1 MKKKLKRKLAIL
13 LSAVIVW
20 TAVGMWLPGGTYE
33 VKASV
38 FSVNSASGIMNAF
51 NSCTEDSVNF
61 VELEGNIVL
70 SNADLN
76 SGSVF
81 QLTAGNLEMDL
92 RGHMIDASACTNS
105 GTIFFNSGGSLTIT
119 DSVGGGRIISP
130 PDGVVVRS
138 EWGTLNISGGS
149 FENAAQCLSIQNTT
163 VNITGGSFVT
173 NKGGKTDVAL
183 LVTGDNS
190 IVKIS
195 DGNFESAYGTIF
207 VQNTVEK
214 ESSLIIEGGTF
225 TVDEN
230 GSFGYACY
238 VGGACNLDISGG
250 TFNLNAAQGSSLMI
264 GTNVTDAM
272 VSLSG
277 GTFNG
282 RIARMI
288 AADTDWNYTT
298 YYGDRISTSGV
309 IADGYVLTDN
319 TFHDSNGQP
328 TVFTADKVAVVPGHL
343 INYNTRRTTLEKY
356 DDSEI
361 METVKADEYSV
372 TPTSVGADGTV
383 YANSDGNLA
392 PSVNTERVT
401 DGNTYQFRGWV
412 DEEGAEYDSPN
423 TYVTAMGGISAN
435 TQLAAVWNAEVK
447 NAEGF
452 ENAITNIQVVRDV
465 EVTDDIALASSVVED
480 WPDLPAERVLNLGG
494 HTISYASSDAISE
507 NPALVLNSGWN
518 IKNGTINST
527 NQACLEIGGTAV
539 LEDINCTAQDFSY
552 VVGFS
557 NVSSDSGNRIVSGI
571 FETTLE
577 DGYAL
582 WTINAEGT
590 GAAED
595 ITNLFSDAY
604 VSSTDTKT
612 DGANTYLSASKL
624 IVSQTPITYIGN
636 GADVDI
642 GSYAYGESIS
652 ASTQTVSNQEYM
664 GDIIITGV
672 SVDNPVFVVTGNDTP
687 KKLAGQSTDTYSYA
701 VSVAENTDVGNYTGT
716 VSVSYTRMDG
726 STGEYA
732 QKLAVTITPK
742 QLTITKPSVIKEKVY
757 DGTAV
762 AQVNAGT
769 LEGVVSGDAVSVLAV
784 GAYDSP
790 DAGSGKQIS
799 VSYTLTGA
807 DKNNYLAPV
816 DETILNGVINRAEG
830 TASVAVADYFVGQ
843 QPQPVIA
850 SQTNGTTA
858 VTYYYKSQD
867 ATEDSYTTEEPH
879 EEGNYTVKAV
889 FAATQNYN
897 AVEAVADF
905 TVSYI
910 PTPEYPYTL
919 FGRRGNDNWYTS
931 EVVIYPPE
939 GYLIS
944 TGWDGTYESYCTL
957 TSSATPIIYL
967 KNEVGAVTR
976 PIQMEQIRID
986 TNLPLITGVS
996 DGVTYYGDSL
1006 HVVISD
1012 DNLKRVTLN
1021 GANVLFLGTTAE
1033 LLLLPSLQEYVL
1045 EAEDAA
1051 GNTVVYTFQIDATWM
1066 SIGSDGTRSMTTG
1079 REYRLGSGLWMVRGD
1094 ATVYNGGNRFF
1105 VTGDGEYEF
1114 LQQQ

>member
-61 VELEGNIVL
+61 VELDGNIVL

-163 VNITGGSFVT
+163 VNIAGGSFVT
-173 NKGGKTDVAL
+173 DKGGKTDVAL

-207 VQNTVEK
+207 IQDTVEK
-214 ESSLIIEGGTF
+214 ESSLTIEGGTF
-225 TVDEN
+225 AVDEN
-230 GSFGYACY
+230 GSFGYTCY

-264 GTNVTDAM
+264 GTNVTDGM

-277 GTFNG
+277 GNFNG

-288 AADTDWNYTT
+288 DSDTDWNYTI
-298 YYGDRISTSGV
+298 YYGDGSGTSGV

-319 TFHDSNGQP
+319 TFNDSNGQP

-361 METVKADEYSV
+361 VETVKADEYSV
-372 TPTSVGADGTV
+372 TPTSVGVDGTV
-383 YANSDGNLA
+383 YANSDGNLT

-412 DEEGAEYDSPN
+412 DEEGAEYDSPS
-423 TYVTAMGGISAN
+423 TYVTAMGEISAN
-435 TQLAAVWNAEVK
+435 MQLAAVWNAEVK
-447 NAEGF
+447 NVEGF

-480 WPDLPAERVLNLGG
+480 RPDLPAERVLNLGG
-494 HTISYASSDAISE
+494 HTISYASSDGISE
-507 NPALVLNSGWN
+507 NPALVLNSVWN

-539 LEDINCTAQDFSY
+539 LEDVDCTAQDFSY
-552 VVGFS
+552 AVAFS

-571 FETTLE
+571 FETTFE

-582 WTINAEGT
+582 WTMNAEGT

-612 DGANTYLSASKL
+612 DGANAYLTASKL

-636 GADVDI
+636 GADVNI

-664 GDIIITGV
+664 GDIIIMGV
-672 SVDNPVFVVTGNDTP
+672 SVDNPVFEVTGEGEP
-687 KKLAGQSTDTYSYA
+687 KALTGGSTDTYTYMTG
-701 VSVAENTDVGNYTGT
+701 VAENVDVGSYTGT

-726 STGEYA
+726 STGEYK
-732 QKLAVTITPK
+732 QGLAVTITPK
-742 QLTITKPSVIKEKVY
+742 QLLITEPSIIKEKVY
-757 DGTAV
+757 DGTTA
-762 AQVNAGT
+762 AQVTAGT
-769 LEGVVSGDAVSVLAV
+769 MSGVVAGDDVAVTASA
-784 GAYDSP
+784 AYEDA
-790 DAGSGKQIS
+790 DAGDGKQIV
-799 VSYTLTGA
+799 VSYTLTGT
-807 DKNNYLAPV
+807 DKDNYLAPV
-816 DETILNGVINRAEG
+816 DLEVSDGVINRADG
-830 TASVAVADYFVGQ
+830 VANVVVADYFVGQ
-843 QPQPVIA
+843 KAEPVA
-850 SQTNGTTA
+850 SSQTNGTEA
-858 VTYYYKSQD
+858 VTYYYKQREASAD
-867 ATEDSYTTEEPH
+867 TYTTAEPE

-889 FAATQNYN
+889 FAATKNYN
-897 AVEAVADF
+897 EVEAVADF

-910 PTPEYPYTL
+910 ETPEYPYTL
-919 FGRRGNDNWYTS
+919 FGRRGNDDWYTS
-931 EVVIYPPE
+931 DVVIYPPE

-944 TGWDGTYESYCTL
+944 TSRDGGYEAYQTL
-957 TSSATPIIYL
+957 TNSAEPVIYL
-967 KNEVGAVTR
+967 QDEAGAVTR
-976 PIQMEQIRID
+976 AVQVGQIRID
-986 TNLPLITGVS
+986 AELPQIAGVD
-996 DGVTYYGDSL
+996 DGVTYYDDSRS
-1006 HVVISD
+1006 VVISD
-1012 DNLKRVTLN
+1012 DNLKHVTLN

-1033 LLLLPSLQEYVL
+1033 LILLPSLQEYVL

-1051 GNTVVYTFQIDATWM
+1051 GNIVAYTFHIDATWM
-1066 SIGSDGTRSMTTG
+1066 SIGSDGVRSMTVG
-1079 REYRLGSGLWMVRGD
+1079 REYQLGSGLWMVRGD
-1094 ATVYNGGNRFF
+1094 ATVYNGGNHFY

-1114 LQQQ
+1114 LQQ